1 MKKSVGKKIFAILL
15 VLIILTVSSAQAFA
29 GKTEGMDG
37 TTQSAINGGGSTS
50 GAITSGSESGK
61 TSTSGSGIAYEND
74 NAVGSGIAG
83 DESTSSEGDT
93 GTDNSADKSDSG
105 FRDLFDGLL
114 TEGTAVNDGQVILEI
129 TSPDKDKDST
139 YRKSYIIS
147 GNTKYD
153 DVVITI
159 AKYNEDTGKYELM
172 QNTDGESSWEIGAF
186 RLTSKEIVLTKG
198 TNKIKIMAHRTSQM
212 AKASRADIQIN
223 CFTIE
228 LLNESIIGKVTRKTA
243 EITSGVS
250 KALGIDDFLRNRK
263 K

>member
-1 MKKSVGKKIFAILL
+1 MKMSMGKKFFSILL
-15 VLIILTVSSAQAFA
+15 FLIILTVSSVPAFA
-29 GKTEGMDG
+29 GNTEGMDG
-37 TTQSAINGGGSTS
+37 TTQAAINSGGLTA
-50 GAITSGSESGK
+50 GAITSGSDSGK
-61 TSTSGSGIAYEND
+61 ASTSGSGIDYEN
-74 NAVGSGIAG
+74 NNTSGSGITG
-83 DESTSSEGDT
+83 DGSTTSDGAI
-93 GTDNSADKSDSG
+93 GTDSSAGNSNSG

-159 AKYNEDTGKYELM
+159 AKYNEATGKYELL

-186 RLTSKEIVLTKG
+186 RLTSKEIILTKG

-212 AKASRADIQIN
+212 AKASRDDIQIN

-228 LLNESIIGKVTRKTA
+228 LLNESIIGKVTRKTS

-250 KALGIDDFLRNRK
+250 KALGIDDFLRNK
-263 K
+263 KK